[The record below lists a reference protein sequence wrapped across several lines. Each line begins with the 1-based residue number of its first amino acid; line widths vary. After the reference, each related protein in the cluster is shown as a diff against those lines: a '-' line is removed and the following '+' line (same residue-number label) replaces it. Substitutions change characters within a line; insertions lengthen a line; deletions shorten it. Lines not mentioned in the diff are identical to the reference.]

1 MASTNEELFAQ
12 EGLDV
17 NAALEFVGD
26 LDLYREILYD
36 YYMAI
41 DEKSK
46 KIRGYIESDN
56 IKEYTVEVHAI
67 KSSSR
72 MIGAMELGNEAE
84 RLEHCGHHGDWDTI
98 KADTEKLLEHM
109 QSYKPIIEPHMVE
122 SEDF

>member
-1 MASTNEELFAQ
+1 MASTNEELYAQ

-46 KIRGYIESDN
+46 KIRGYIENNN

-72 MIGAMELGNEAE
+72 MIGAMATMGI
-84 RLEHCGHHGDWDTI
+84 GI
-98 KADTEKLLEHM
+98 
-109 QSYKPIIEPHMVE
+109 Q
-122 SEDF
+122 